1 MIKELL
7 HIKLADVIRQIYGE
21 AVYITDRLGISGG
34 DINDAYHLCLSNG
47 ENLFIKMNAKAKADF
62 FAAEKAGLEALHKAG
77 AVTPS
82 VIAYGK
88 TKDNLSYLLLNYVRS
103 SRPKRTYWEDV
114 GHMLAQVHR
123 APVEKITGDSRFG
136 FATDNYIGQTK
147 QKNTRTDSWIEF
159 FRTSRLA
166 VQMELAAGYFD
177 KDDKQR
183 CRSLLDNL
191 EKYLV
196 EPEYPSLIH
205 GDLWSG
211 NVMPDQNGSPMLID
225 PAVYIGHHEADIAMT
240 ELFGGVSLEFYDA
253 YHEIILRE
261 SGYTERRDLYNLY
274 HLLNHLNLFGRS
286 YLAAVRRILKHYS

>member
-1 MIKELL
+1 M
-7 HIKLADVIRQIYGE
+7 ADVIRQIYGE

-123 APVEKITGDSRFG
+123 APLEKITGDSRFG

-225 PAVYIGHHEADIAMT
+225 
-240 ELFGGVSLEFYDA
+240 LEF
-253 YHEIILRE
+253 
-261 SGYTERRDLYNLY
+261 T
-274 HLLNHLNLFGRS
+274 
-286 YLAAVRRILKHYS
+286 LAIMRQIWR

>member
-1 MIKELL
+1 MELV
-7 HIKLADVIRQIYGE
+7 DVIRQIYGE
-21 AVYITDRLGISGG
+21 EVYITDRIGLSGG
-34 DINDAYHLCLSNG
+34 EINDAYHLCLSNG
-47 ENLFIKMNAKAKADF
+47 DNLFIKMNVNAKDDF

-82 VIAYGK
+82 VIAYDK

-103 SRPKRTYWEDV
+103 SRPKRTYWEDL

-123 APVEKITGDSRFG
+123 AAVDKITGDSRFG
-136 FATDNYIGQTK
+136 FSADNYIGQTR

-166 VQMELAAGYFD
+166 MQMKLASGYFD
-177 KDDKQR
+177 KEDKKR
-183 CRSLLDNL
+183 CQNLLDNL
-191 EKYLV
+191 DKYLV
-196 EPEYPSLIH
+196 EPDYPSLIH

-240 ELFGGVSLEFYDA
+240 ELFGGFSPEFYDA
-253 YHEIILRE
+253 YHEIIPKE
-261 SGYTERRDLYNLY
+261 PGYTVRRDLYNLY

-286 YLAAVRRILKHYS
+286 YLAAVRRILKSYSQK